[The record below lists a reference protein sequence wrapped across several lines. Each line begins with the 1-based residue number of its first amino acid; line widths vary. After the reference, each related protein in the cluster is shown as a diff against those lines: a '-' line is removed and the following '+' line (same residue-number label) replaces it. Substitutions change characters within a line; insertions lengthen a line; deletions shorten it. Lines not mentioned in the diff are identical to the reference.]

1 MLNEFKTGNSPIMVA
16 TDVASR
22 GIGMIDHNPSP
33 FRRPCAFV
41 LVFLTIDVVW
51 QFVLLTVHTA
61 CVSCPGSVWSF
72 SEENLGSELQ
82 FAIGTFWVLCLLTSI
97 TQSEGASLQDFSKL
111 QFQGFP

>member
-1 MLNEFKTGNSPIMVA
+1 MVA

-33 FRRPCAFV
+33 LPTNM
-41 LVFLTIDVVW
+41 LSYLYFLPLTSCGHW
-51 QFVLLTVHTA
+51 CSSLLTMHTA
-61 CVSCPGSVWSF
+61 WISCPGFVSS
-72 SEENLGSELQ
+72 SSKENLGSEMQ

-97 TQSEGASLQDFSKL
+97 KRSESASFRHFSKL